1 MGMQTGGGAVIAV
14 VAQRYDSTC
23 KRGGSLA
30 ASLKARHRAIDTNE
44 DILNVQLTS

>member
-1 MGMQTGGGAVIAV
+1 MGMQTGEGAVLAV

-30 ASLKARHRAIDTNE
+30 ASLKARHRDIDANK
-44 DILNVQLTS
+44 DFLNFQCTP